1 MSKNI
6 LLISASPR
14 KGGNSDLLCDEFLR
28 GAEESGHDVEKIR
41 LSERNINYCTGCCS
55 CISNRG
61 ACVQD
66 DDMNDIFKNILRA
79 DVLVLATPVYFHSM
93 NAQMKT
99 LIDRV
104 CPIYNMIRDKDV
116 YFIISAAGGSNVVE
130 STANSLRVFTDCLS
144 DIREKGVIS
153 VTGVWD
159 VGGVKGTRAIEKAYT
174 AGKNV

>member
-1 MSKNI
+1 MSRNV
-6 LLISASPR
+6 LLLSASPR

-41 LSERNINYCTGCCS
+41 LSEKSINYCTGCCS
-55 CISNRG
+55 CIGSRG

-66 DDMNDIFKNILRA
+66 DDMNDIYKSILKA

-93 NAQMKT
+93 NGQMKT

-104 CPIYNMIRDKDV
+104 CPISTMIRDKDV
-116 YFIISAAGGSNVVE
+116 YFIISAAGGINVVE
-130 STANSLRVFTDCLS
+130 STAQSLRVFTNCLS
-144 DIREKGVIS
+144 NITEKGVIS

-159 VGGVKGTRAIEKAYT
+159 AGSVKGTGAVKQAYT